1 MTPNRQSSAYA
12 PYAQSPLPCCAA
24 NSASASSSAL
34 TTEYPA
40 HRIALSLLRIK
51 IERQDNRRT
60 GGWPANFERLREI
73 KDLSALAHG
82 NFVHPRAFKPF
93 RRAFWEDQQS
103 SARVARRNYHANHT
117 IFPRVMIDL
126 MAHMAHNGTCFPPP
140 WRTCRGAKPNGHIA
154 GCKITTPTRGHGNFP
169 WGKSYPNRGTPRG
182 GHLLDVIMRSR
193 RTRPAFHGRL
203 W

>member
-40 HRIALSLLRIK
+40 HRIALSPLRIK
-51 IERQDNRRT
+51 IGRQDNHRT
-60 GGWPANFERLREI
+60 GGWPQILSAFVKHE
-73 KDLSALAHG
+73 DLSALAHG
-82 NFVHPRAFKPF
+82 NYAHPRL
-93 RRAFWEDQQS
+93 S
-103 SARVARRNYHANHT
+103 SHSARVARRNYHANHA

-140 WRTCRGAKPNGHIA
+140 WRTCR
-154 GCKITTPTRGHGNFP
+154 
-169 WGKSYPNRGTPRG
+169 
-182 GHLLDVIMRSR
+182 
-193 RTRPAFHGRL
+193 
-203 W
+203 